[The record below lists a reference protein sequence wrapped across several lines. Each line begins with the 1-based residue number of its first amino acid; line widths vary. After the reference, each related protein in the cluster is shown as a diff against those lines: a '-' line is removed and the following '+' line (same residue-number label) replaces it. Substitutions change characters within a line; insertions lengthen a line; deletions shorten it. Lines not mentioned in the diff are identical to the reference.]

1 MRIRYM
7 SRPDID
13 VLRGKLP
20 WILTFSGGSRVR
32 LSQDHEVSNKLHPI
46 FMT

>member
-7 SRPDID
+7 SRPDTD
-13 VLRGKLP
+13 VLWRKL
-20 WILTFSGGSRVR
+20 ILTFSGGSRVR